1 MKIYESVCIL
11 SPSLP
16 DDDVSKLIEK
26 ISETIVRAEAS
37 VLHVINEGK
46 KKLAYDVQHE
56 RRGTYLIIQF
66 QGKGNA
72 VNELERFH
80 RMEDGIMKFL
90 TVEIQPELLKSA
102 GEKVE
107 KAEVGA
113 GSADGRVQ

>member
-1 MKIYESVCIL
+1 ME
-11 SPSLP
+11 
-16 DDDVSKLIEK
+16 
-26 ISETIVRAEAS
+26 
-37 VLHVINEGK
+37 K

-90 TVEIQPELLKSA
+90 TVEIQPDQVKPK
-102 GEKVE
+102 GEDIE
-107 KAEVGA
+107 TAEVGA